1 MSGVFLHAFERG
13 MDEATRIARLLSVSV
28 APIRVHDFPD
38 EETLVTV
45 SPPGALACIYCS
57 LDRPNAR
64 LVELFLA
71 VDALRRSG
79 ARRLVLVAP
88 YLCYMRQDKAFHAGE
103 AVSQQA
109 IGKLFSGLFDRIVT
123 VDPHLHRVA
132 TLAAVF
138 SGIETESLSAAAA
151 IVEFSRAQDL
161 PVDML
166 VAGPDGE
173 SRQWVERIAATL
185 GCDGFVGEKRRLDDR
200 RVEVEFPACALGGKT
215 ILLTDD
221 IVSSGGTMI
230 EATRSLKRRGAGA
243 VVIAVTHALFNAEA
257 EARMRDAGADAIW
270 STTSVPHPTNCIAL
284 DSMLADALRKET
296 ELRL

>member
-1 MSGVFLHAFERG
+1 MSGVFLHAFEHG
-13 MDEATRIARLLSVSV
+13 MGEATRIARRLAASVGPISV
-28 APIRVHDFPD
+28 HSFPD

-45 SPPGALACIYCS
+45 SRPGAHACIYCP
-57 LDRPNAR
+57 LDRPNLR
-64 LVELFLA
+64 LVELLLA
-71 VDALRRSG
+71 VDALRRNG

-109 IGKLFSGLFDRIVT
+109 ISQLFSGLFDRIVT
-123 VDPHLHRVA
+123 VDPHLHRVG

-138 SGIETESLSAAAA
+138 PGIETECLSAAAA
-151 IVEFSRAQDL
+151 IADFAMAKGMTS
-161 PVDML
+161 DML
-166 VAGPDGE
+166 VAGPDEE
-173 SRQWVERIAATL
+173 SRQWVEQIAAPL
-185 GCDGFVGEKRRLDDR
+185 GCMSLVGEKRRLGDR
-200 RVEVEFPACALGGKT
+200 RVEIEFPARSLDGKT

-243 VVIAVTHALFNAEA
+243 IKIAVSHALFSAETG
-257 EARMRDAGADAIW
+257 ARLREAGADEIW

-284 DSMLADALRKET
+284 DPLLADALRKEL
-296 ELRL
+296 E